1 MKFVALVVTVS
12 LAVSVLIIPQREDLV
27 SVADA
32 LCGTDQGLLDII
44 TMLL

>member
-1 MKFVALVVTVS
+1 MKFVALVVPVS
-12 LAVSVLIIPQREDLV
+12 LAVSVLIIPQQQDLV
-27 SVADA
+27 SVAGA